1 MERQRYGISQD
12 WLKVIAMVSM
22 AVDHTGVVLFPGALG
37 WRLIGRMAFPIYLWL
52 LVSGFLHT
60 KDVRKY
66 FLRLGA
72 FALLSEIPFD
82 LATSGVWMTW
92 RWQNVFFTLAL
103 CLLLLCAAAYLEKKS
118 ALWTAA
124 AVLLAMALSELL
136 RFDYGCMGPLLAF
149 LLFRYR
155 QKKSPALPVCF
166 LLFCLSDL
174 LSPLF
179 SGSFPLTW
187 RIFVAQAGAVQIELF
202 GIVAVPLIGLDN
214 GVRRWRRGRYF
225 FYLFYPLHLLALVG
239 IARLF

>member
-22 AVDHTGVVLFPGALG
+22 AVDHTGVVLFPGVLG

-60 KDVRKY
+60 KDVKKY

-92 RWQNVFFTLAL
+92 RWQNIFFTLAL
-103 CLLLLCAAAYLEKKS
+103 CLLLLCAAAYL
-118 ALWTAA
+118 
-124 AVLLAMALSELL
+124 
-136 RFDYGCMGPLLAF
+136 DYGCMGPLLAF
-149 LLFRYR
+149 LLYRYR

-187 RIFVAQAGAVQIELF
+187 QMLTAQAGAVQIELF
-202 GIVAVPLIGLDN
+202 GIVAVPLIELDN